1 MIKEQQ
7 TTLAVSSYLKSE
19 VLHLQL
25 RKSKLDLQGFLHRQR
40 NRKTGKRIPLRIHPT
55 YSPVSLQWW
64 VIRAEGLVHVPQPS
78 CAMSFPRH
86 IALTSKNTGVSH
98 SSPVFDSVLLTCWN
112 KWSYWDEMSAPP
124 NLSTWVSSSTSAGL
138 CPVLTAQ
145 GEQSRFSSS
154 LSCQIICSEKHTA
167 LWAQQNA

>member
-98 SSPVFDSVLLTCWN
+98 SSPVFDSCVAHMLEQVVLLGRN
-112 KWSYWDEMSAPP
+112 
-124 NLSTWVSSSTSAGL
+124 VSPSKLIHVGL
-138 CPVLTAQ
+138 LQHERRA
-145 GEQSRFSSS
+145 
-154 LSCQIICSEKHTA
+154 LSCADSPGRAESV
-167 LWAQQNA
+167 QQLSVMSDYLF